1 MDSAVS
7 SNVGVIVFT
16 LLVLGVLAGLAVVPG
31 PWLRRRNED
40 DPLYHTHE
48 YERSRTRAPRRT
60 FIVSILLLVA
70 AALGVWLAV
79 PEDTL
84 ATGVEHVSTA
94 LLLVVLP
101 GATLALGLHI
111 SQVSKL
117 VAPGAFSAAMA
128 VFLVVL
134 GVIWLVS

>member
-31 PWLRRRNED
+31 PWLRRRNAE
-40 DPLYHTHE
+40 
-48 YERSRTRAPRRT
+48 ERSRTRAPRRT

-101 GATLALGLHI
+101 GATLALGLHL

-134 GVIWLVS
+134 GVIRLVS